1 MIKFFRKIRYEL
13 METRKTGKYLK
24 YAVGE
29 ILLVVIGILIALQI
43 NNWNEA
49 KKDLKEQITVL
60 KNIKK
65 DVLADTL
72 DVSFNIKYH
81 KVFLE
86 SEKKLNA
93 YIHRNENI
101 KESQIDF
108 INSLGSPL
116 FSVLH
121 QASFTNLQNN
131 DLGIITNNEL
141 KQEISRHYDFFV
153 RVILTLENEM
163 NVYETYPSKLPYY
176 LKYFSTD
183 NSKSILSN
191 EELNSNNYYN
201 PNFERTTLK
210 LIDPTGL
217 KEDNAFKIILTES
230 IFFRQTKIQY
240 YEDFLNRTKNIIEKI
255 DNELKILEAK

>member
-1 MIKFFRKIRYEL
+1 MRF
-13 METRKTGKYLK
+13 
-24 YAVGE
+24 
-29 ILLVVIGILIALQI
+29 
-43 NNWNEA
+43 
-49 KKDLKEQITVL
+49 
-60 KNIKK
+60 
-65 DVLADTL
+65 
-72 DVSFNIKYH
+72 
-81 KVFLE
+81 
-86 SEKKLNA
+86 
-93 YIHRNENI
+93 
-101 KESQIDF
+101 
-108 INSLGSPL
+108 
-116 FSVLH
+116 
-121 QASFTNLQNN
+121 
-131 DLGIITNNEL
+131 
-141 KQEISRHYDFFV
+141 
-153 RVILTLENEM
+153 
-163 NVYETYPSKLPYY
+163 LPYY

>member
-86 SEKKLNA
+86 SEKN
-93 YIHRNENI
+93 
-101 KESQIDF
+101 
-108 INSLGSPL
+108 
-116 FSVLH
+116 
-121 QASFTNLQNN
+121 
-131 DLGIITNNEL
+131 
-141 KQEISRHYDFFV
+141 
-153 RVILTLENEM
+153 
-163 NVYETYPSKLPYY
+163 
-176 LKYFSTD
+176 
-183 NSKSILSN
+183 
-191 EELNSNNYYN
+191 
-201 PNFERTTLK
+201 
-210 LIDPTGL
+210 
-217 KEDNAFKIILTES
+217 
-230 IFFRQTKIQY
+230 
-240 YEDFLNRTKNIIEKI
+240 
-255 DNELKILEAK
+255 

>member
-1 MIKFFRKIRYEL
+1 MINYFRKIRKKL
-13 METRKTGKYLK
+13 ADDNKPIKYMR
-24 YAVGE
+24 YAIGE
-29 ILLVVIGILIALQI
+29 IVLVVVGILIALSI

-49 KKDLKEQITVL
+49 KKDLKEEITIL

-72 DVSFNIKYH
+72 DVAFNIKYH

-86 SEKKLNA
+86 SEKKLNT
-93 YIHRNENI
+93 YIHGNENI

-108 INSLGSPL
+108 VNSLGSPL
-116 FSVLH
+116 FTILH

-131 DLGIITNNEL
+131 DLGIITNNDL

-163 NVYETYPSKLPYY
+163 REYETYPSKLPYY
-176 LKYFSTD
+176 LKYFKTD
-183 NSKSILSN
+183 DSISILSN

-201 PNFERTTLK
+201 PNFERSVLK

-217 KEDNAFKIILTES
+217 KEDNAFKIVLAES
-230 IFFRQTKIQY
+230 IFFRQTKNPV
-240 YEDFLNRTKNIIEKI
+240 L
-255 DNELKILEAK
+255 

>member
-1 MIKFFRKIRYEL
+1 MIKENKVS
-13 METRKTGKYLK
+13 KYLI
-24 YAVGE
+24 YAIGE
-29 ILLVVIGILIALQI
+29 IILVVIGILIALQI

-49 KKDLKEQITVL
+49 KKDLNEEITIL

-65 DVLADTL
+65 DVVADTL
-72 DVSFNIKYH
+72 DVAFNIKYH

-93 YIHRNENI
+93 YIHGNKNI
-101 KESQIDF
+101 KESQVDF

-116 FSVLH
+116 LTTLH

-153 RVILTLENEM
+153 RAILKLENEM
-163 NVYETYPSKLPYY
+163 REYKTYPAKLPYY

-183 NSKSILSN
+183 NSINILSN
-191 EELNSNNYYN
+191 EEFNSNNYYN
-201 PNFERTTLK
+201 PNFERAALK
-210 LIDPTGL
+210 LIDTTGL
-217 KEDNAFKIILTES
+217 KKDNAFKIVLAES
-230 IFFRQTKIQY
+230 IFFRQTKIQF

-255 DNELKILEAK
+255 NNELNLLEVK

>member
-1 MIKFFRKIRYEL
+1 MIKFFRKIRQNLLSEG
-13 METRKTGKYLK
+13 KTGKYLK
-24 YAVGE
+24 YAIGE
-29 ILLVVIGILIALQI
+29 IVLVVIGILIALSI

-49 KKDLKEQITVL
+49 KKDLNEEITIL

-65 DVLADTL
+65 DVVADTL
-72 DVSFNIKYH
+72 DVAFNIKYH

-93 YIHRNENI
+93 YIHGNKNI

-163 NVYETYPSKLPYY
+163 REYETYPSKLPYY
-176 LKYFSTD
+176 LKYFNTD
-183 NSKSILSN
+183 DSINILSN

-201 PNFERTTLK
+201 PNFVRTVLK
-210 LIDPTGL
+210 LIDSTGL
-217 KEDNAFKIILTES
+217 KKDNAFKIVLAES
-230 IFFRQTKIQY
+230 IFFRQSQIKY
-240 YEDFLNRTKNIIEKI
+240 YEDFLNRTKNIIKKI
-255 DNELKILEAK
+255 NNELNLLEVK

>member
-1 MIKFFRKIRYEL
+1 MINFFRKIRKKL
-13 METRKTGKYLK
+13 ADDNKLLK
-24 YAVGE
+24 YAGYAIGE
-29 ILLVVIGILIALQI
+29 IVLVMIGILLALQV
-43 NNWNEA
+43 NNWKEA
-49 KKDLKEQITVL
+49 KKDLKEEITIL

-65 DVLADTL
+65 DVIADTL
-72 DVSFNIKYH
+72 DVTFNIKYH

-93 YIHRNENI
+93 YIHGNENI
-101 KESQIDF
+101 MESQIDF

-116 FSVLH
+116 FSILH

-163 NVYETYPSKLPYY
+163 REYEAYPSKLPYY
-176 LKYFSTD
+176 LKYFNTD
-183 NSKSILSN
+183 DSISILSN

-201 PNFERTTLK
+201 PNFERTALK
-210 LIDPTGL
+210 LIDSKGL
-217 KEDNAFKIILTES
+217 KNDNAFKIVLTES
-230 IFFRQTKIQY
+230 IFFRQTKIQF
-240 YEDFLNRTKNIIEKI
+240 YEDFLNRTKNIIQKI
-255 DNELKILEAK
+255 DNELNLLAGK